1 MKFREEVLAKIFTYI
16 TVIVL
21 LGIVIFEAWS
31 LQNEKGKRKEAE
43 NEVVSTHE
51 SLQTMIDLNADLKE
65 KKDELEAFWTDWS
78 PYAAFV
84 ESKEVLTLKTDL
96 FTRPELIPREAV
108 DGLAALI
115 RKQENALKETDEED
129 GGKKKEESK
138 SSAKEKETETEIQ
151 EEPMEFTFDN
161 PEGENTFLP
170 LNTGVGEG
178 ETCLVYTTAYE
189 KGGDHVIELLYEIDF
204 IGQRSVAER
213 DENGEVAWKCVAWQA
228 GDGWHGTEGENT
240 EE

>member
-21 LGIVIFEAWS
+21 LGIVVFEAWS
-31 LQNEKGKRKEAE
+31 LQNEKGKRREAE
-43 NEVVSTHE
+43 TEAASTHE
-51 SLQTMIDLNADLKE
+51 SLQKMIDLNADLQE
-65 KKDELEAFWTDWS
+65 KKDELEGFWTEWS

-96 FTRPELIPREAV
+96 FTRTELIPREAIE
-108 DGLAALI
+108 GLEALI
-115 RKQENALKETDEED
+115 KEQEDALKETEE
-129 GGKKKEESK
+129 E
-138 SSAKEKETETEIQ
+138 KEKGSRKAAAKDKDREAEPEEETR
-151 EEPMEFTFDN
+151 EFTFDN

-170 LNTGVGEG
+170 LNTGIGDE
-178 ETCLVYTTAYE
+178 ETCLVYTAAYE
-189 KGGDHVIELLYEIDF
+189 KDGEHVIELLYEIAF
-204 IGQRSVAER
+204 TRQRSVVER

-228 GDGWHGTEGENT
+228 GDGWHGMEGEKT